1 MYDYFVNFRCV
12 DGHCPLIVEEELYG
26 VRTSTC
32 DDYCGSGFLGCNN
45 CYYECSEECKECAH
59 NDVAAG

>member
-12 DGHCPLIVEEELYG
+12 DGHCPLIVEEQLYG

-45 CYYECSEECKECAH
+45 CYYECS
-59 NDVAAG
+59 